1 MRSKKKRKD
10 FKHITVTHFL
20 RVTCA
25 HSIRG
30 GVEEMEECGKEQDE
44 DTMPVDFFCQVIM
57 VVVIMM
63 KLVMISMMTRKTRT
77 PCPSTSFVRR

>member
-1 MRSKKKRKD
+1 MTCAQKEKLILNTYAR
-10 FKHITVTHFL
+10 HITVTLYL

-44 DTMPVDFFCQVIM
+44 DTVPVDFFCQVVILMTTKVMMMIM
-57 VVVIMM
+57 TTM
-63 KLVMISMMTRKTRT
+63 MMTMTT
-77 PCPSTSFVRR
+77 IAI